1 MENLFKSIERVLAIL
16 AGIALF
22 IMMILTFV
30 VLMVVVIFAGVA
42 FVTTSD
48 QHIKVD
54 IFAPWISRVAP
65 GLHRWVVHI
74 FSLVIYAGLT
84 YELGRHMFD
93 SLFSGKRTAVLDFP
107 QWVMP
112 GAAFLFSLTGVLL
125 FGAAILATRGRLEKF
140 DHATTDDQPGPG
152 QFHPPVQHFRRPV
165 SRRLC
170 LYRLSQGRAGAG
182 DDPCLRGVFRRVGV
196 IARHRRDDDQGGD
209 AAYAPI
215 WLCR

>member
-30 VLMVVVIFAGVA
+30 DVVGRYGFNKSIFGTSEMIEVLMVVVIFAGVA

-140 DHATTDDQPGPG
+140 DHATTDDQPGPE
-152 QFHPPVQHFRRPV
+152 H
-165 SRRLC
+165 
-170 LYRLSQGRAGAG
+170 
-182 DDPCLRGVFRRVGV
+182 
-196 IARHRRDDDQGGD
+196 
-209 AAYAPI
+209 
-215 WLCR
+215 